1 MALSFNPHISVDCV
15 VFGFDDTEGLKILLI
30 NRDEWDNQ
38 KTTRL
43 KLPGNLI
50 IMKEHLK
57 QSANRVLQE
66 LTGIK
71 DIYLKQFGVFDNPGR
86 LMNGDDIAW
95 LRKKTNIYVERVI
108 TVAFYSLVK
117 LGQYLET
124 ELSRAYNAT
133 WYKVNEVPGLIF
145 DHNDI
150 LSNGLE
156 AMRKEFLTEPL
167 CFELLPKKFT
177 MNQLQHLSEAILG
190 FNLDNRNFRKRINR
204 LGYIMPLNEHQRG
217 VSHKPARY
225 YMFDRKKFDNR
236 KKEYTGFII

>member
-1 MALSFNPHISVDCV
+1 MAISLNPSISVDCV
-15 VFGFDDTEGLKILLI
+15 VFGFDDTEGLKVLLI
-30 NRDEWDNQ
+30 NRDEGDIQ
-38 KTTRL
+38 ETKRL

-50 IMKEHLK
+50 IIKERLQ

-71 DIYLKQFGVFDNPGR
+71 DIFLKQFGVFDNPER
-86 LMNGDDIAW
+86 LRNGEDLSW
-95 LRKKTNIYVERVI
+95 LREKTNIQVERVI

-117 LGQYLET
+117 LGQYSET
-124 ELSRAYNAT
+124 ELSRAFNAT
-133 WYKVNEVPGLIF
+133 WYKVNHVPELIF

-150 LSNGLE
+150 LLKGLE

-204 LGYIMPLNEHQRG
+204 LGYIVPLNEHQKD
-217 VSHKPARY
+217 VAHKPARY
-225 YMFDRKKFDNR
+225 YMFDRVEFDNQ
-236 KKEYTGFII
+236 KKEHTGFIV